1 MTKMYCFIIILLY
14 NDDIKRKERY
24 KRMEQN
30 TKFCKHCGEKIDI
43 DCVVCPKCGKQVED
57 IKNSTHESII
67 INNSANSSSS
77 SAAPVYSKAPKA
89 KNKWVSF
96 FLCLFLGWFGVH
108 KFYEGKILFGILYL
122 LTFGL
127 FGVGVVIDLILI
139 ILKPNPYYV

>member
-57 IKNSTHESII
+57 IKNSTPESII

-108 KFYEGKILFGILYL
+108 KFYEGKILLGILYL
-122 LTFGL
+122 LTLGL